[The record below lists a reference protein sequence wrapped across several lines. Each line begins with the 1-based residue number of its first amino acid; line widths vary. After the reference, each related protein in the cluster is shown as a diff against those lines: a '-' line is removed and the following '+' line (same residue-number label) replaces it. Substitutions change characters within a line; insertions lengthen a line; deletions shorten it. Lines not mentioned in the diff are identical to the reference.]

1 LVTIQDFGYYKKTYE
16 YLKKKYLD
24 KKIDYYLIDELINNK
39 KINRAEI
46 AKRKNFYVMIAKK
59 NYQKIY
65 TGKQSL
71 NILEKEKFS
80 KKKIDNVEELTG
92 FTAYKK
98 RVQGKVVIIKRL
110 TDFKKD
116 YKDKIIVSPMTI
128 P

>member
-1 LVTIQDFGYYKKTYE
+1 MVTIQDFGYYKKTYE